1 MARFRSGRVPHQHIG
16 ITSFTDNK
24 LVLDVIGNANITND
38 LDVGGELRAPSII
51 VSGTAPAE
59 FDDVRAR
66 NLRISGIATFLGNVS
81 IGGTLTYEDVTNI
94 DSLGIVTARTG
105 IDILSGPLGA
115 GGTDGTE
122 GQYLKSVGY
131 GVTWSDFPQL
141 RASTTF
147 VMSAGQVLINHSYNS
162 VFVDLFYNGVKLLR
176 NTEFTATNGTQ
187 IVLLSPAFDGDIVE
201 VISYNTINTTGGGGG
216 GGGGAQVSVGD
227 TAPNDS
233 ASGDLWWKSNE
244 GQLKIYYSDEDSS
257 QWVDAA
263 AGGGGGGAV
272 SYTLTPAT
280 DAVLGG
286 IKVGT
291 GLTITTTG
299 ILSTTG
305 SSGNGNGA
313 SSLADLNDTI
323 ISSPQ
328 TGQVLKYEAGQGW
341 INDSASGGLSDII
354 SDTTP
359 QLGGDLDINGK
370 KIVTTSNSHI
380 LFQPNGTGK
389 VGIGN
394 ITVPYSLFHIK
405 GSTPGIT
412 LQRSADSESSF
423 IAFRTVSGTVGGNI
437 VHESNGNDITFGSL
451 DNSNI
456 LQERI
461 RLSSTGVRLAGITT
475 VNGNVDINGNLD
487 VSGSLNGVSYITSG
501 SYGSTKTID
510 VKVVTKTSA
519 HRYFGTG
526 SAKGYT
532 LDGLESPFLTLIPG
546 ITYRFD
552 QGDTSNETHQ
562 LRFYLDSG
570 RLTEYTTGVTFNG
583 NAGTAGAYTEIAVT
597 DSTPIGLH
605 YQCVNH
611 PLMGNSTQSNANGI
625 NTPYDAALG
634 GKLQVADLATFEG
647 IVDVNNIMKATTVV
661 SENIIQNSVVY
672 AGLGGQLRGDNH
684 LLYDENSF
692 KVSGKNLQVTGAHS
706 SFDTVVVSGIATFAG
721 ITTFTSENVYVD
733 KSLYVKEELWVTGV
747 KITGGDEG
755 ADPPSYG
762 ADIVTRNLK
771 TTGIVTAVGP
781 VNYESNVTFD
791 STYDAIWD
799 KNASKLMFM
808 DGARATF
815 GDSDDLEIIH
825 TANKN
830 IIHSVGAGTT
840 IESQINTSTIHE
852 INQSGIV
859 VSGVAT
865 ATKFSGDGSG
875 LTLLPT
881 LNTLSDVTAPTPSDG
896 QVLKWNNT
904 VGKWQAQTDATGGG
918 SGGGSQTIIT
928 PVAYAKVNTAS
939 AGTGTNMNWGAY
951 NSSNGEMIFTFV
963 GAQSDANYYVLSERE
978 QYDTHSVSI
987 TNKTTTGF
995 KATWLGNDGQNPLS
1009 PATFGG
1015 VLIVYAST
1023 PTKNVGAALEDVSVT
1038 VASPG
1043 TNNLQY
1049 NNTTGSLT
1057 FTPYLLP
1064 TATASDLGGVKVD
1077 GTTITI
1083 NNGVITASAAAPS
1096 VSSLSD
1102 TTITTATDGD
1112 ILKWNGAKWI
1122 NTPLSDSVG
1131 VARYTAV
1138 ANFPSASANQG
1149 QLAFSDNNKSLYLS
1163 DGTDWTGQRVVTTD
1177 FQSSDF
1183 ASILDNFEKTYTLSA
1198 TSYSGGAN
1206 SYNSARKRIKLSDSE
1221 TTPNVSEFILH
1232 AGTGLSISNTT
1243 NAQSETEIGI
1253 SVNSGSF
1260 SMTAE
1265 DSGGASN
1272 SILRLTDN
1280 LASSNANTDITF
1292 AGGNGLVISRTDANT
1307 LLFTQAD
1314 ASGTDYTDTEAKA
1327 AAGAALAQGTH
1338 ASING
1343 GTVAFAYNSVNKT
1356 IGMTLTG
1363 ATSNENTTYDLLGR
1377 NTTTNEAYIDLK
1389 DSDNN
1394 TDSIHFQGSNGTTI
1408 SWDATYKRITIDSA
1422 TVTTPDWNVNG
1433 GTSANPTGT
1442 AGGIINKPTL
1452 KDIAT
1457 TGKIKDAS
1465 DFDGTASTINNSL
1478 RWNNTQ
1484 EKWVASTNN
1493 LADLSNVSNA
1503 TPADGQVLKWDDTN
1517 SIWKPDTDESG
1528 STGSTAFKG
1537 LSDTPNDYTSYAGK
1551 FLKVNSAENGLEFTD
1566 AAGASTINDVDNTTG
1581 TTVANNAYAE
1591 LDITGETV
1599 YTLFKIKPS
1608 VASWVR
1614 LYVDDASRQ
1623 LDATR
1628 SEGSDP
1634 LPGSGVVAEVRTT
1647 GANQEVLITPGV
1659 MGFNNDSPTRTK
1671 KIYVAIN
1678 NRSGSATTVTVTLT
1692 ILKLG

>member
-24 LVLDVIGNANITND
+24 LVLDVIGNANISND
-38 LDVGGELRAPSII
+38 LTVGGQLNAPSII
-51 VSGTAPAE
+51 VSGTAPAQ
-59 FDDVRAR
+59 FDDVTAR
-66 NLRISGIATFLGNVS
+66 NLEISGIATFLGNVS

-105 IDILSGPLGA
+105 IDILSGTLGA
-115 GGTDGTE
+115 GNTTGTE

-141 RASTTF
+141 RTSTTF
-147 VMSAGQVLINHSYNS
+147 VMSAGQSLINHSYNS

-176 NTEFTATNGTQ
+176 NQEFTAQNGTQ
-187 IVLLSPAFDGDIVE
+187 IVLISPAFEGDIVE
-201 VISYNTINTTGGGGG
+201 VVSYNTINTTGGGGG
-216 GGGGAQVSVGD
+216 GDGGARVSVGD
-227 TAPNDS
+227 TAPNNA

-244 GQLKIYYSDEDSS
+244 GQLKIYYSDDDSS

-263 AGGGGGGAV
+263 AGGGGGGSV

-280 DAVLGG
+280 TTVLGG

-299 ILSTTG
+299 ILSATAT
-305 SSGNGNGA
+305 GNGNGNG
-313 SSLADLNDTI
+313 SSTLEGLNDTSI
-323 ISSPQ
+323 TSPQ
-328 TGQVLKYEAGQGW
+328 NGQVLKYLTGTGW
-341 INDSASGGLSDII
+341 INDSSSGGLSDII

-380 LFQPNGTGK
+380 LLQPNGTGK

-437 VHESNGNDITFGSL
+437 VHESNVNDITFASL

-461 RLSSTGVRLAGITT
+461 RLSSTGIRLAGITT

-570 RLTEYTTGVTFNG
+570 RTTEYTTGVSFNG
-583 NAGTAGAYTEIAVT
+583 NAGTAGAYTEIEVS

-625 NTPYDAALG
+625 NTPYDAVLG
-634 GKLQVADLATFEG
+634 GKLQVADNATFEG

-692 KVSGKNLQVTGAHS
+692 KVSGKNFQVTGAHS
-706 SFDTVVVSGIATFAG
+706 SLDTVVVSGIATFAG

-733 KSLYVKEELWVTGV
+733 ESLYVKKELWVTGV

-840 IESQINTSTIHE
+840 IESQINTNTIHE

-904 VGKWQAQTDATGGG
+904 VGKWQAQADATGGG
-918 SGGGSQTIIT
+918 GGGGSETVIV

-939 AGTGTNMNWGAY
+939 AGTGTNMTWGAY
-951 NSSNGEMIFTFV
+951 NSSNGEMLFTFV
-963 GAQSDANYYVLSERE
+963 GAQSDANYYVLAERE
-978 QYDTHSVSI
+978 QYDTHSVNIS
-987 TNKTTTGF
+987 NKTTTGF

-1015 VLIVYAST
+1015 VLLVYAST

-1038 VASPG
+1038 VESPG

-1049 NNTTGSLT
+1049 NSTTGALT

-1064 TATASDLGGVKVD
+1064 TATANDLGGVKVD

-1083 NNGVITASAAAPS
+1083 SNGVITASAAAPS
-1096 VSSLSD
+1096 VSALTD
-1102 TTITTATDGD
+1102 TTISAVNDGD
-1112 ILKWNGAKWI
+1112 ILKWNGAKWV
-1122 NTPLSDSVG
+1122 NDPLSNSTG
-1131 VARYTAV
+1131 VPRYSAV
-1138 ANFPSASANQG
+1138 SNFPAATANQG

-1198 TSYSGGAN
+1198 TSYSGGTS

-1253 SVNSGSF
+1253 SVNSASF

-1292 AGGNGLVISRTDANT
+1292 AGAGGLVISRTDANT

-1314 ASGTDYTDTEAKA
+1314 ASGGDYSDTEAKA

-1363 ATSNENTTYDLLGR
+1363 ATSNQNTTYDLLGR

-1389 DSDNN
+1389 DSNN
-1394 TDSIHFQGSNGTTI
+1394 VTDSIHFQGSNGTTI
-1408 SWDATYKRITIDSA
+1408 SWDDTYKRITIDSA

-1442 AGGIINKPTL
+1442 AGGILNKPTL
-1452 KDIAT
+1452 SDVGQ
-1457 TGKIKDAS
+1457 TGKLS
-1465 DFDGTASTINNSL
+1465 DSTDLKNTSANDGDRLKYVSST
-1478 RWNNTQ
+1478 Q
-1484 EKWVASTNN
+1484 KWTPTTNN

-1528 STGSTAFKG
+1528 TTGSTAFKG

-1566 AAGASTINDVDNTTG
+1566 AAGASTIEEVNNTSSSI
-1581 TTVANNAYAE
+1581 ANNAYAE
-1591 LDITGETV
+1591 LDITGQTV
-1599 YTLFKIKPS
+1599 YTLFKIKAS

-1614 LYVDDASRQ
+1614 LYVDDASRN

-1628 SEGSDP
+1628 SEGEDP

-1647 GANQEVLITPGV
+1647 GVNQEVLITPGV

>member
-16 ITSFTDNK
+16 ISSFTENK
-24 LVLDVIGNANITND
+24 LVLDVIGNANISND
-38 LDVGGELRAPSII
+38 LTVGGELNAPSII
-51 VSGTAPAE
+51 VSGTAPAQ
-59 FDDVRAR
+59 FDDIEAR
-66 NLRISGIATFLGNVS
+66 NLRISGIATFLGDVNIAGV
-81 IGGTLTYEDVTNI
+81 LTYEDVTNV
-94 DSLGIVTARTG
+94 DSLGIVTARSG

-147 VMSAGQVLINHSYNS
+147 VMIAGQVLINHSYNS
-162 VFVDLFYNGVKLLR
+162 VFVDVFYNGVKLLR
-176 NTEFTATNGTQ
+176 NTEFTANNGTQ

-216 GGGGAQVSVGD
+216 QGGGAQVSVGD
-227 TAPNDS
+227 TAPNDAS
-233 ASGDLWWKSNE
+233 SGDLWWKSNE

-305 SSGNGNGA
+305 TNNSGGGSSTLEG
-313 SSLADLNDTI
+313 LTDTT

-370 KIVTTSNSHI
+370 KIITTSNAHV

-412 LQRSADSESSF
+412 LQRSADTENSF
-423 IAFRTVSGTVGGNI
+423 IAFRTSSGTISGNI
-437 VHESNGNDITFGSL
+437 VHESNVNDITFGSL
-451 DNSNI
+451 DNSNS

-461 RLSSTGVRLAGITT
+461 RISPTGVRLAGITT
-475 VNGNVDINGNLD
+475 VDGNVDINGNLD

-552 QGDTSNETHQ
+552 QGDTSNDTHQ
-562 LRFYLDSG
+562 LRFYLKADKT
-570 RLTEYTTGVTFNG
+570 TEYTTGVTFNG

-597 DSTPIGLH
+597 DSSPIGLH

-611 PLMGNSTQSNANGI
+611 PYMGNSTQTNANGI
-625 NTPYDAALG
+625 NSPYDAVLG
-634 GKLQVADLATFEG
+634 GKLQVADLATFSG
-647 IVDVNNIMKATTVV
+647 IVDVNNVMRAITVV
-661 SENIIQNSVVY
+661 AENITQNSVVY
-672 AGLGGQLRGDNH
+672 AGLGGQLRGDSH
-684 LLYDENSF
+684 ILYDENSF
-692 KVSGKNLQVTGAHS
+692 KVSGKNFQVTGAHTS
-706 SFDTVVVSGIATFAG
+706 LDTLNVSGISTVVGVGTFKDD
-721 ITTFTSENVYVD
+721 VYVD
-733 KSLYVKEELWVTGV
+733 KTLRIGEKLFVSNIE
-747 KITGGDEG
+747 ITGADEG

-840 IESQINTSTIHE
+840 IESQINTNTIHE

-896 QVLKWNNT
+896 QVLKWNDS

-918 SGGGSQTIIT
+918 GGGGSETVIV

-939 AGTGTNMNWGAY
+939 SGSGTNMNWGAY
-951 NSSNGEMIFTFV
+951 NSSNGEMTFTFV
-963 GAQSDANYYVLSERE
+963 GSQADTNYYVLAERE

-995 KATWLGNDGQNPLS
+995 KATWLGNDGTSPLS

-1038 VASPG
+1038 VASAG

-1049 NNTTGSLT
+1049 NNTTGALT

-1083 NNGVITASAAAPS
+1083 SNGVITASAAAPS

-1183 ASILDNFEKTYTLSA
+1183 ASILDNFEKTYTLSTA
-1198 TSYSGGAN
+1198 GYSGGSS
-1206 SYNSARKRIKLSDSE
+1206 SYNGARKKIKLSDNES
-1221 TTPNVSEFILH
+1221 TPNVSEFVLH
-1232 AGTGLSISNTT
+1232 AGTGLSISKST
-1243 NAQSETEIGI
+1243 NAQSEDEIGL
-1253 SVNSGSF
+1253 SVDSGSF
-1260 SMTAE
+1260 SMSAE

-1292 AGGNGLVISRTDANT
+1292 AGANGLVISRTDANT

-1314 ASGTDYTDTEAKA
+1314 ASGGDYSDTEAKA

-1343 GTVAFAYNSVNKT
+1343 GTVGFAYNSVNKT

-1363 ATSNENTTYDLLGR
+1363 ATSNQNTTYDLLGR

-1389 DSDNN
+1389 DSNN
-1394 TDSIHFQGSNGTTI
+1394 VTDSIHFQGSNGTTI
-1408 SWDATYKRITIDSA
+1408 SWDDTYKRITIDSA

-1433 GTSANPTGT
+1433 GTSANPTNT
-1442 AGGIINKPTL
+1442 AGGILNKPTL

-1457 TGKIKDAS
+1457 TGKIKDAD

-1484 EKWVASTNN
+1484 EKWVVSTNN

-1503 TPADGQVLKWDDTN
+1503 TPSDGQVLKWDDTN

-1528 STGSTAFKG
+1528 ASGSTAFKG

-1566 AAGASTINDVDNTTG
+1566 AAGASTINDVNATTG

-1614 LYVDDASRQ
+1614 LYVDDASRD

-1628 SEGSDP
+1628 SEGEDP

-1647 GANQEVLITPGV
+1647 GVNQEVLITPGV